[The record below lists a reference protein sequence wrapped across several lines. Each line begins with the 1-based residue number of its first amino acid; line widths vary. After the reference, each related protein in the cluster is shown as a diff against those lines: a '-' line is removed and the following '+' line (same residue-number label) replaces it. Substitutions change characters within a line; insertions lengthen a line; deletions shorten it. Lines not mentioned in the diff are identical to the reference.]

1 MPGVIALVTLFSF
14 LSLFHAVTSCRP
26 LSSFV
31 RAEIAELYHT
41 SLGTVPSDLT
51 NVDHIDT
58 PAKDERDTGSE
69 ESGLTSLHMLSCWV
83 EHTVRHR
90 RFVIRRGALVQLV
103 ACRSMSVQF
112 SLLRTLHA
120 SLAVTIQVP
129 TLNVELCSRKL
140 HRCRVRRCDGAPYR
154 RLVAPAVATVVIIVK
169 LIRSFVCM
177 IEWAPREDHIQE
189 QPQRYR
195 CFGECRNL
203 PDWYCFFRTT
213 RVCTCS

>member
-58 PAKDERDTGSE
+58 PAKDERDTRSE
-69 ESGLTSLHMLSCWV
+69 ESGLTSLHMLSWWV

-90 RFVIRRGALVQLV
+90 RFLIRRGALVQLA

-112 SLLRTLHA
+112 ILLRTLHA
-120 SLAVTIQVP
+120 SLATIRHVS
-129 TLNVELCSRKL
+129 TLNVMLCRGKL
-140 HRCRVRRCDGAPYR
+140 RRCRVRRCDGARYR
-154 RLVAPAVATVVIIVK
+154 PAGRSCSGYCRHHCQVD
-169 LIRSFVCM
+169 SFVRM
-177 IEWAPREDHIQE
+177 YDRMGTARGPHPRAAPEVS
-189 QPQRYR
+189 
-195 CFGECRNL
+195 L
-203 PDWYCFFRTT
+203 LW
-213 RVCTCS
+213 